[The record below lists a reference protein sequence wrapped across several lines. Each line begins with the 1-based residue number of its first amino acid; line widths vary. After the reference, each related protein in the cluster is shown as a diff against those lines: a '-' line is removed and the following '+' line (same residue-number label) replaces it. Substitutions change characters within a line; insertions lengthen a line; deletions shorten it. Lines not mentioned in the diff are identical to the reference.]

1 MKRLT
6 LMTLAALT
14 LAFAGC
20 GKDKIT
26 YLVPVKVQ
34 VNDFT
39 ITQED
44 FPTKD
49 AQDVA
54 DYEGVKAITL
64 AFYNGT
70 TEVYK
75 TTQMRSDNTT
85 YTTFGEFDCT
95 LPMGSYTMVVLG
107 YGMGQ
112 NNEDTLTL
120 TSPTQA
126 EYTAGRV
133 RETFAA
139 TQTVNISSTEAVDI
153 SATLN
158 RIVAK
163 VNITSTD
170 NRPASVVALRAT
182 FSAGG
187 MAFNPT
193 TGLAT
198 ANNGFSN
205 TVVLQNAPGG
215 TSGIVSYLFLA
226 TDEQTMDVTFETLDA
241 NDNVLYTKTITNVPL
256 KRNRVT
262 TLKGVMFTNDSSSCT
277 FQVDIDWI
285 EGNTINF

>member
-1 MKRLT
+1 
-6 LMTLAALT
+6 MTLAALT

-198 ANNGFSN
+198 ANSGFSN

-241 NDNVLYTKTITNVPL
+241 SDNVLYTKTITNVPL

-262 TLKGVMFTNDSSSCT
+262 TLKGVMFTNDSSSGT
-277 FQVDIDWI
+277 FQVDTDWI

>member
-1 MKRLT
+1 
-6 LMTLAALT
+6 MTLAALT

-49 AQDVA
+49 ARDVA

-205 TVVLQNAPGG
+205 TVVL
-215 TSGIVSYLFLA
+215 
-226 TDEQTMDVTFETLDA
+226 
-241 NDNVLYTKTITNVPL
+241 
-256 KRNRVT
+256 
-262 TLKGVMFTNDSSSCT
+262 
-277 FQVDIDWI
+277 
-285 EGNTINF
+285 

>member
-1 MKRLT
+1 
-6 LMTLAALT
+6 MTLAALT

-49 AQDVA
+49 ARDVA

-139 TQTVNISSTEAVDI
+139 TQTVNINSTEAVDI

-198 ANNGFSN
+198 AYSGFSN

-226 TDEQTMDVTFETLDA
+226 TDEQTVDVTFETLDA